1 MPLLNDIVIIFGLS
15 CAVLFLC
22 HRLKV
27 PAIVGFL
34 ATGTL
39 AGPKG
44 LGLISNAHEVE
55 LLAEV
60 GVILLLF
67 TIGMEFS
74 FQHLARLKR
83 PALLGGSIQVCLT
96 IAAALGIGLT
106 WDLTLGEAV
115 FLGFLLALSST
126 AIVLSLLQQRG
137 EVESPHGR
145 AILGVLIFQDIAIVP
160 MMLSLPLLAGSGDQ
174 DGTMLI
180 LTTAGKAVG
189 VLLLVFLAVRKI
201 VPHVLH
207 HVARTKSSELFLLT
221 IVLICLA
228 ITWLTNVAG
237 LSLALGAFLAGLV
250 ISESEYSHQALGNI
264 LPFRDVFTSFFFVS
278 IGMLLDTGFVVTH
291 ALTVVGLAAGVFGL
305 KTILATVAVLVLG
318 YPIRTALLSGLALC
332 QVGEFSFILAKAGTA
347 EGLFSGD
354 SYQYFLAASV
364 LTMAATPFILML
376 APRLAG
382 LAAGLPLPARLLNGV
397 ADSKSA
403 ELQAEKLENH
413 LIIVGYGVSGRMLST
428 ISKAADIPY
437 LIFDMNPD
445 TVRREGE
452 KGEPILFGEAVS
464 ETNLARANI
473 KKARAAVI
481 AISDPVAVRRIIA
494 ALRRASPAIHII
506 VRTRFYEEVDELAEL
521 GADEVIAEEFESSVD
536 LFVRVLTEYV
546 VPREEIEQFVA
557 EMRADGYRMFRSPS
571 SEFATVCNLSP
582 IFMDMEMK
590 PFKVEDDSQAA
601 GKTLAELRL
610 GRDYEVTALVLK
622 RGRETIYTPS
632 GEERLHVGE
641 TLIVVGLPDKIA
653 GARGLFMKK
662 RDGKELNP

>member
-22 HRLKV
+22 HRLGV

-44 LGLISNAHEVE
+44 LGLIANTHDVE

-60 GVILLLF
+60 GVVLLLF

-83 PALLGGSIQVCLT
+83 PALLGGSLQVCLT
-96 IAAALGIGLT
+96 IAAAVGIGLA
-106 WDLTLGEAV
+106 WDMTPGEAV

-145 AILGVLIFQDIAIVP
+145 AVLGVLIFQDIAIVP
-160 MMLSLPLLAGSGDQ
+160 MMLFLPLLAGSAGE
-174 DGTMLI
+174 DGGTLL

-201 VPHVLH
+201 VPHILH

-278 IGMLLDTGFVVTH
+278 IGMLLDTGFVLAH
-291 ALTVVGLAAGVFGL
+291 APTVVGLAAGVFGL
-305 KTILATVAVLVLG
+305 KTLLATAAVLVLG

-332 QVGEFSFILAKAGTA
+332 QVGEFSFILAKAGTV

-382 LAAGLPLPARLLNGV
+382 LAAGLPLPARLRTGGV
-397 ADSKSA
+397 EDKKATA
-403 ELQAEKLENH
+403 QAKKLDNH
-413 LIIVGYGVSGRMLST
+413 LIIIGYGVSGRMLSS
-428 ISKAADIPY
+428 IAKSAEIPY
-437 LIFDMNPD
+437 LIFEMNPD
-445 TVRREGE
+445 TVRREQA
-452 KGEPILFGEAVS
+452 KGEPIFYGEAVN

-473 KKARAAVI
+473 KKARVAVI
-481 AISDPVAVRRIIA
+481 AISDPVAVRRVIA
-494 ALRRASPAIHII
+494 ALRRASPTIHII
-506 VRTRFYEEVDELAEL
+506 VRTRFYGEVDELAKV
-521 GADEVIAEEFESSVD
+521 GADEVIAEEFESSID

-546 VPREEIEQFVA
+546 TPREEIEQFVA
-557 EMRADGYRMFRSPS
+557 EMRADGYRMFRTAS

-582 IFMDMEMK
+582 MFMDMEMK
-590 PFKVEDDSQAA
+590 PFRVDNDSKAA
-601 GKTLAELRL
+601 GKTLAELNL
-610 GRDYEVTALVLK
+610 GRNYGVTALVLK
-622 RGRETIYTPS
+622 KGRETVYTPS

-653 GARGLFMKK
+653 GAREVFMRKK
-662 RDGKELNP
+662 EKGQET